1 MSRLKQELYDT
12 FDGFADKRITNISSG
27 RNFIVDDRKEGD
39 FGANKRLY
47 STFCQILAT
56 VDDENTVDV
65 DLRGNV
71 PDSERV
77 RNVIED
83 LGGTFTESGASL
95 TIVRGEQ
102 SGLFVL
108 SRAIAAITGK
118 RYSVASYKYVCP
130 RTAKSLR
137 RLTQALNRAW
147 PEDP

>member
-12 FDGFADKRITNISSG
+12 FGGFADKRITNISSG
-27 RNFIVDDRKEGD
+27 KIFIVDDRKEGD

-56 VDDENTVDV
+56 VIDENTVTV

-77 RNVIED
+77 RKVIEE
-83 LGGTFTESGASL
+83 LGGAFTESGASL
-95 TIVRGEQ
+95 TIARGEQ
-102 SGLFVL
+102 GGLFNL
-108 SRAIAAITGK
+108 SRAITAITGK

-137 RLTQALNRAW
+137 HLMGALNKAW
-147 PEDP
+147 REDP